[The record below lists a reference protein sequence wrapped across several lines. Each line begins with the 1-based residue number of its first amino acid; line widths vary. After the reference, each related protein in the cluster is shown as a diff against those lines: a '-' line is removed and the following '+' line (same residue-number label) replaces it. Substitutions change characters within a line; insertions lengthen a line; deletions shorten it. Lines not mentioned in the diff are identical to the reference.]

1 MTKPI
6 RIVVVGATGKMGQT
20 LIQEIFNDKGL
31 ILSGAADVASSSLIG
46 SDAGSLLGLKTNVLI
61 SEIIFSSG

>member
-20 LIQEIFNDKGL
+20 LIQEIVNDKGL

-46 SDAGSLLGLKTNVLI
+46 PVMQALY
-61 SEIIFSSG
+61 